1 MHDDASLDRSDVSS
15 ADEYDSD
22 SDVGDVSVRA
32 SSCYPPS
39 TARDVRSRRVLGCMP
54 CVRGWFL
61 FQGLSV
67 NQKRLLYMLSLY
79 THPAETEDDKER
91 WIRQQALMV
100 LIYEGVVARVFDYD
114 YAPSSEIIE
123 GRRNWFNMSQV
134 TTVVDTVGCA
144 LVQLPH

>member
-1 MHDDASLDRSDVSS
+1 MTPPWTAPTCRPRMSTILI
-15 ADEYDSD
+15 AT
-22 SDVGDVSVRA
+22 SVTYPYVLPRVTLQAPHVTYGRA
-32 SSCYPPS
+32 VYLVAC
-39 TARDVRSRRVLGCMP
+39 RVC
-54 CVRGWFL
+54 RGWFL
-61 FQGLSV
+61 LQGLSV